1 MQAPLPQQG
10 SDPWRKW
17 YCYTPI
23 NWPVTTPHGGQG
35 VEQQELF
42 FIVGE
47 NAKWYTAT
55 LEESLVVSY
64 KTNILLPYDPASTL
78 FDIYPKELK
87 NYVHTNTYTWIFFK
101 TNWSIFDL

>member
-1 MQAPLPQQG
+1 MQAPLPEQG

-23 NWPVTTPHGGQG
+23 NWPVTTPHAGKG

-42 FIVGE
+42 IAGE

-64 KTNILLPYDPASTL
+64 KTNMLLPYDPASTL
-78 FDIYPKELK
+78 FDI
-87 NYVHTNTYTWIFFK
+87 
-101 TNWSIFDL
+101 